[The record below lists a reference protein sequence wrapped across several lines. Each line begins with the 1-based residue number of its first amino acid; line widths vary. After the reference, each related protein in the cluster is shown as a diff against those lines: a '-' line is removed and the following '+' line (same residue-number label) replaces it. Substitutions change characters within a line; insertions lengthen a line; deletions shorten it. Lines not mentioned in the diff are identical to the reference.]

1 MVIYEF
7 YWRDPIKGY
16 EMIGML
22 PERRRD
28 QRRITHQSV
37 MNWGRKIIGEN
48 ADFNDLFFIQIT
60 LDKTTG
66 EFLRPKWMEEV

>member
-22 PERRRD
+22 PERRKD
-28 QRRITHQSV
+28 PRRITHQSV

-60 LDKTTG
+60 LDKSTG
-66 EFLRPKWMEEV
+66 EFHRPKWMEDF

>member
-28 QRRITHQSV
+28 PRRITHQSV

>member
-28 QRRITHQSV
+28 PRRITQQSV

-60 LDKTTG
+60 LDKNTG
-66 EFLRPKWMEEV
+66 EFHRPKWMEEV

>member
-1 MVIYEF
+1 MIIYEF

-22 PERRRD
+22 PERRKD
-28 QRRITHQSV
+28 PRRITHQSV
-37 MNWGRKIIGEN
+37 MNWGRKIIGGN

-60 LDKTTG
+60 LDKSTG
-66 EFLRPKWMEEV
+66 EFHRPKWRDDF